1 MDRWLLIVAL
11 FAALPLGTAHG
22 AGKEAQIADQLVPR
36 QVRVSFATEQLF
48 VSVRSRV
55 TPASLGETSWATWD
69 RDGGRLLLGEAELG
83 PLLDSVTRAELGHLG
98 VTVDGT
104 VVPVGALR
112 TRLEVPAERPVARC
126 GPRPA
131 LRGQASHGPRRGRTP
146 LRRLRSA
153 PQGGRVVPFRVSFGR
168 GLLALGGGGAGL
180 RFEAEASA
188 SR

>member
-69 RDGGRLLLGEAELG
+69 RDGDDSLSEAELG

-112 TRLEVPAERPVARC
+112 TRLEVPAERPVALDA
-126 GPRPA
+126 A
-131 LRGQASHGPRRGRTP
+131 L
-146 LRRLRSA
+146 
-153 PQGGRVVPFRVSFGR
+153 V
-168 GLLALGGGGAGL
+168 L
-180 RFEAEASA
+180 RFEGKHRTALAA
-188 SR
+188 GVALLDWAGLYLAILAFTAGGLTQTAWLGWRSRDLIRARLTGG